1 MLINQQNKMSQI
13 NRYSNDSSSQE
24 ESPQVSFF
32 LKNRYAENEKDDL
45 KKIDDDG
52 FVYVVKKQRKK
63 KT

>member
-13 NRYSNDSSSQE
+13 NRYPNDSSSQE

-32 LKNRYAENEKDDL
+32 LKNRYAENEKDNQ

-63 KT
+63 KN

>member
-1 MLINQQNKMSQI
+1 MSQI

-32 LKNRYAENEKDDL
+32 LKNRYAENEKDSQ

-63 KT
+63 KI

>member
-1 MLINQQNKMSQI
+1 MSQI
-13 NRYSNDSSSQE
+13 NRYPNDSSSQE

-32 LKNRYAENEKDDL
+32 LKNRYAENEKDNQ